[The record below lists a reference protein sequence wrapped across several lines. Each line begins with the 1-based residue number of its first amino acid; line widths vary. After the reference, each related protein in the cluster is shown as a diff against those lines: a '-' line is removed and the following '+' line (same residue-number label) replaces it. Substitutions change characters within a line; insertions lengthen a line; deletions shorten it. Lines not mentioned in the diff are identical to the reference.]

1 VRHINLK
8 SRNNSAYTGP
18 QLLVST
24 TEEYQN
30 YQDCIKH
37 IHRVDNMRMTG
48 ELDRPSNEQEQK
60 ELLRVYFQAQAFVT
74 AFTRRYCMDEH
85 GNFLDFA
92 RVAYP
97 PTPSGVTQPGDSG
110 LAEEMLHADEP
121 TTVKEQTGTDETPV
135 EEPAVSIEA
144 DEAAIGSSVFQP
156 EVDERLV
163 VGDDH
168 DVTQFPS
175 FAIPMRLKPSSS
187 SGD

>member
-60 ELLRVYFQAQAFVT
+60 ELLRVYF
-74 AFTRRYCMDEH
+74 
-85 GNFLDFA
+85 
-92 RVAYP
+92 
-97 PTPSGVTQPGDSG
+97 QPGDSG